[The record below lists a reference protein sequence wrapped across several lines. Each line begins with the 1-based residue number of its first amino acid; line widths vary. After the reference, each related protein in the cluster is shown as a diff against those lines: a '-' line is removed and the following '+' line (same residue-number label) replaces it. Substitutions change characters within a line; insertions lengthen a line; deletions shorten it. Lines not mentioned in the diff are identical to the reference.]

1 MSILP
6 ITTDEYTL
14 LRDAYTGGGG
24 FDNGDYLFQHS
35 REDMADFMV
44 RKKMA
49 RYSNFVKVIV
59 KALTNPIFKKTIVRD
74 FEENDM
80 LKKFVEDVDGQQ
92 TSLNAF
98 MKKATKWAR
107 LYGRVFI
114 IVDNYAAE
122 EQALNRADALNMR
135 RFPYLYVVC
144 PDQITDYETDRTGRF
159 VKLSYKLRVKRSK
172 GDMTGI
178 GDMEEW
184 TWTQTGW
191 ECKNGDKVEKVREG
205 LHGLG
210 EIPVV
215 ALSAVDE
222 DTNAP
227 LPVPDMLHIAK
238 ANRDIFNRDSE
249 KREILR
255 NQCFPVLVYP
265 ATRQSANELKQTDEE
280 GNPLGLTVGTGN
292 MLVVDASAG
301 VLPNFIAPPLEPVQT
316 LQQEI
321 KDIVD
326 DMYRQAGLTSVVGV
340 ETKASG
346 VAKQW
351 DFEETTNHLAD
362 MAENCELAEVQIF
375 NLFAKWAGIE
385 IKELKIKYPRTF
397 NITDIEDELA
407 KAQQM
412 KDLAVGGEV
421 VAREIN
427 RKAAE
432 VYFADV
438 DDKRYDEIMADIE
451 EAADKSQH
459 TQSEE

>member
-135 RFPYLYVVC
+135 RFPYLYMVC

-191 ECKNGDKVEKVREG
+191 ECKNGDKVGKVREG

-265 ATRQSANELKQTDEE
+265 ATRQSVNELKQTDEE